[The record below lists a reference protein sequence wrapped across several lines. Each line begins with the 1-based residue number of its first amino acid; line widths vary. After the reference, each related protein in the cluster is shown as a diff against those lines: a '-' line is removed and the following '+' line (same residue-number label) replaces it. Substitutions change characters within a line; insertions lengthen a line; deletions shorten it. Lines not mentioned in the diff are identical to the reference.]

1 MPPRGGVSPRLRNII
16 DEVHE
21 RIAEED
27 GIGSVGYVDDT
38 VLYMMSGDLDAA
50 IKTMNEIAI
59 PIAHHWA
66 EEFGLEIAGDKA
78 VAVVYTAR
86 QKTQIRMVKLGGH
99 MMTHL
104 Q

>member
-1 MPPRGGVSPRLRNII
+1 MSPRLRNII

-27 GIGSVGYVDDT
+27 GIGSVGYVNGT

-59 PIAHHWA
+59 PKPNI
-66 EEFGLEIAGDKA
+66 GLRNLD
-78 VAVVYTAR
+78 
-86 QKTQIRMVKLGGH
+86 
-99 MMTHL
+99 
-104 Q
+104 